1 MDRLSPG
8 ANAPGA
14 RLRFRLLWL
23 AIGYGLVASTAYN
36 SLHSSPP
43 AWAFVAGDIW
53 LHGSTY
59 FILAFW
65 FGQLYPG
72 RLMQIGVALAFVT
85 FGAVLELLQA
95 HLIPYRLYELS
106 DLAAN
111 TTGAALAWLVLRT
124 PAAWTLLSLDRLLA
138 RLTLERNRA
147 GR

>member
-1 MDRLSPG
+1 MFRLSPG

-14 RLRFRLLWL
+14 RLHYRPVWL

-43 AWAFVAGDIW
+43 VWAFVAGDIW
-53 LHGSTY
+53 LHASTY
-59 FILAFW
+59 FILTFW

-72 RLMQIGVALAFVT
+72 RLMQVGVALAFIA
-85 FGAVLELLQA
+85 FGAVLELLQS

-111 TTGAALAWLVLRT
+111 TIGAALAWLALRT
-124 PAAWTLLSLDRLLA
+124 PASWLLPQIDRLVL
-138 RLTLERNRA
+138 RA
-147 GR
+147 TRGRD